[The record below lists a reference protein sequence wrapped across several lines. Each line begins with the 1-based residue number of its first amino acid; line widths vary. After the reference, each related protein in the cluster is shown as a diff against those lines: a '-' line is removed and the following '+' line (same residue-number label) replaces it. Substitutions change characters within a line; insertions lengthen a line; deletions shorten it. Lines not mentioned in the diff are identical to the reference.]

1 MHLPKNILIF
11 GVSGEYGRFW
21 RRFFKDR
28 GYNVRGVERNT
39 KIASR
44 KRLVAWADVIIF
56 SVPSW
61 NTVRVIEEV
70 LPFSEKRQLWIN
82 TASIQTPGIEALKRS
97 HAEYASFRVM
107 GSVPTDKTLKDRK
120 VAVCSE
126 EGLESY
132 EKWFS
137 FILHDTEAKLVRVD
151 SEKLDRFTQ
160 VITLL
165 NRLALLVQATAIAS
179 FGLDPKEF
187 LTLGTTLFDDQ
198 FGTVSRFL
206 LQNDDLDASLLGGEE
221 AVVPMKILL
230 QSCLHLQCVLTEN
243 EGEGVK
249 DLKKYLR
256 GYFGERVLKEAVR
269 RKYGK
274 KK

>member
-1 MHLPKNILIF
+1 MYLPKNILIF

-28 GYNVRGVERNT
+28 AYNVRGVERAT
-39 KIASR
+39 KIANR
-44 KRLVAWADVIIF
+44 KRLIAWADVVIF

-61 NTVRVIEEV
+61 ITVRVIEEV

-107 GSVPTDKTLKDRK
+107 GSVPTNKTLKDRK
-120 VAVCSE
+120 VTVCSE
-126 EGLESY
+126 EGLRSY

-137 FILHDTEAKLVRVD
+137 FILHNTEAKLVRVD
-151 SEKLDRFTQ
+151 SKKLDEFTK
-160 VITLL
+160 VVTLL
-165 NRLALLVQATAIAS
+165 NRLTLLLQSIAIAS

-198 FGTVSRFL
+198 FGTMSRFL
-206 LQNDDLDASLLGGEE
+206 LQNEDLDASLLGGEE
-221 AVVPMKILL
+221 AIVPMEHLF
-230 QSCLHLQCVLTEN
+230 QSYYHLRCVLAEN
-243 EGEGVK
+243 GGEGIK
-249 DLKKYLR
+249 GLKRQLR
-256 GYFGERVLKEAVR
+256 AYFGDNVLREAVR

-274 KK
+274 